1 MRLST
6 VLKRTITALAI
17 AAAPCMSYAQ
27 TAGDYP
33 NRPVKLIVNLPPG
46 GAVDTFARM
55 LGPQLSEALGKQV
68 IIDNRAGAGGTIGS
82 NIVAKSAPDGYTL
95 LMVYDTFAVNPLVY
109 KNLPFDTFK
118 DLAPITILA
127 AAPLVIVAPAKLP
140 VGSLKDFVRLSKS
153 SEHGLNYGSGG
164 PGSSGHLAG
173 ELLAT
178 TVGAKMTH
186 VPYKGGGP
194 ALMSTIAGE
203 TDMTILGTTVTVPQI
218 RSGHLKALAVTGKSR
233 AQSLPNVPTVMEQG
247 YPDFDVSSWYGV
259 LAPAGT
265 PRPIIDKIRAAFL
278 TALKYPA
285 TVKRMAEL
293 DITTIGGT
301 PEQSATFIAAESA
314 RWAKV
319 VKEHNITVE

>member
-6 VLKRTITALAI
+6 VLKRSIIALAV
-17 AAAPCMSYAQ
+17 AVAPGMSHAQ

-33 NRPVKLIVNLPPG
+33 NRPIKLIVNLPPG

-95 LMVYDTFAVNPLVY
+95 
-109 KNLPFDTFK
+109 PFDTFK

-127 AAPLVIVAPAKLP
+127 GAPLVIVAPSKLP
-140 VGSLKDFVRLSKS
+140 VDSLKDFVRLSKS

-194 ALMSTIAGE
+194 ALMSAIGGE

-218 RSGHLKALAVTGKSR
+218 RSGHLKALAVTGKTR